1 MIQGKINI
9 RIDQIREEYI
19 KKAVNHFIETGERC
33 ISEAR
38 SNGNYKNQTGN
49 LRNSVGYRVILNGI
63 VQKEANINS
72 LNKKLTD
79 EISLKYPTGLVLIV
93 VAGMNY
99 ASYVEA
105 KNYNVLS
112 SAELMAEQILNQIF
126 R

>member
-19 KKAVNHFIETGERC
+19 KKAVNHFAETGERC
-33 ISEAR
+33 VAEAR

-72 LNKKLTD
+72 LNKKITD

>member
-9 RIDQIREEYI
+9 RIDQIRQEYI
-19 KKAVNHFIETGERC
+19 QKAVNHFVETGERC

-38 SNGNYKNQTGN
+38 NNGNYANQTGN
-49 LRNSVGYRVILNGI
+49 LRNSVGYRVILEGVI
-63 VQKEANINS
+63 QKEAQINA
-72 LNKKLTD
+72 LNRKLTD
-79 EISLKYPTGLVLIV
+79 DIALKYPTGLVLIV

-99 ASYVEA
+99 AAYVEA

>member
-19 KKAVNHFIETGERC
+19 KNAVKHFVETGERC

-38 SNGNYKNQTGN
+38 SNGNYKNRTGN
-49 LRNSVGYRVILNGI
+49 LRNSVGYRVILNGV
-63 VQKEANINS
+63 VQQEANINA
-72 LNKKLTD
+72 LNRKLTD
-79 EISLKYPTGLVLIV
+79 EITLKYPTGLVLIV

-99 ASYVEA
+99 AAYVEA